1 MSTATQTAM
10 IQAAA
15 SIAALMPAKP
25 AKKLLGDRT
34 EQLVFAVYEYAAKAA
49 YLRAA
54 QECLTAAFD
63 AAGGVGIDLVATHE
77 SIIDRSVSLDQLK
90 EMTTQGYAW
99 GGSVVTQ

>member
-1 MSTATQTAM
+1 MTTTQQAM

-15 SIAALMPAKP
+15 SIAALMPSKP

-34 EQLVFAVYEYAAKAA
+34 EQLVYAVYEQAAKAA

-54 QECLTAAFD
+54 QECLNAAFD
-63 AAGGVGIDLVATHE
+63 AAGGSGIDFEATH
-77 SIIDRSVSLDQLK
+77 SLIADASVSLNQLK

-99 GGSVVTQ
+99 GGSVATL